1 MFKKYILGMSMLAT
15 MTFGFTSCSDD
26 DDDERACD
34 TCTVQSETIEICD
47 NGDDTYTLTA
57 GGTSETVT
65 KEELGGLPPADFI
78 GLICSLGDIA
88 P

>member
-1 MFKKYILGMSMLAT
+1 MLAT
-15 MTFGFTSCSDD
+15 MAFVFTGCSDD
-26 DDDERACD
+26 DDEKVCD
-34 TCTVQSETIEICD
+34 TCTIQSETIEICD
-47 NGDDTYTLTA
+47 NGNDTYTLTA

-65 KEELGGLPPADFI
+65 KEELGGLPPAEFI